1 MIATIDTKALK
12 SVKVDS
18 KTLYQGE
25 KINVIIVKL
34 NNNIYVYGNRVKL
47 VRNKKRYKSHMN
59 YALVY
64 FNNYEIAL
72 IPFKSI
78 KQIVIVEKGE
88 YHQ

>member
-1 MIATIDTKALK
+1 MATIFDTKALK
-12 SVKVDS
+12 TTKLDS

-59 YALVY
+59 YVIVY

>member
-1 MIATIDTKALK
+1 MIAIFDTKALK
-12 SVKVDS
+12 AVKVDS

-47 VRNKKRYKSHMN
+47 VRNKKCYKSHTN
-59 YALVY
+59 YVIVY
-64 FNNYEIAL
+64 FDNYEIAL
-72 IPFKSI
+72 IPFRSI
-78 KQIVIVEKGE
+78 KQIAIVEKGE

>member
-1 MIATIDTKALK
+1 MIATFDTKTLK
-12 SVKVDS
+12 AVKVNS

-64 FNNYEIAL
+64 FNNYEVAL
-72 IPFKSI
+72 IPFRSI
-78 KQIVIVEKGE
+78 KQVLIVEKGE

>member
-1 MIATIDTKALK
+1 MIATFDTKALK
-12 SVKVDS
+12 AVKVDS

-59 YALVY
+59 YVIVY
-64 FNNYEIAL
+64 FDTYEVAL
-72 IPFKSI
+72 IPFRSI
-78 KQIVIVEKGE
+78 KRIAIVEKGE

>member
-12 SVKVDS
+12 SIKIDS

-47 VRNKKRYKSHMN
+47 VRNRKHYKSHMN
-59 YALVY
+59 YAIVY

-72 IPFKSI
+72 IPFRSI

>member
-1 MIATIDTKALK
+1 MTTIFDTKALK
-12 SVKVDS
+12 ATKLDS

-47 VRNKKRYKSHMN
+47 VRNKNRYKSHMN

-64 FNNYEIAL
+64 FNNYEVAL
-72 IPFKSI
+72 IPFRSI
-78 KQIVIVEKGE
+78 KQIAIVEKGE

>member
-1 MIATIDTKALK
+1 MTATIDTKALK

-25 KINVIIVKL
+25 KINVVIVKL
-34 NNNIYVYGNRVKL
+34 YNNIYVYGNRVKL
-47 VRNKKRYKSHMN
+47 VRNKKYYKSHMN
-59 YALVY
+59 YVIVY
-64 FNNYEIAL
+64 FNTYDVAL

>member
-1 MIATIDTKALK
+1 MIAIFDTKALK
-12 SVKVDS
+12 AVKVDS

-47 VRNKKRYKSHMN
+47 VRNKKCYKSHMN
-59 YALVY
+59 YVIVY
-64 FNNYEIAL
+64 FDNYEIAL
-72 IPFKSI
+72 IPFRSI
-78 KQIVIVEKGE
+78 KQIAIVEKGE

>member
-1 MIATIDTKALK
+1 MATIFDTKALK
-12 SVKVDS
+12 TTKLDS

-47 VRNKKRYKSHMN
+47 VRNKKRYKSYMN
-59 YALVY
+59 YVIVY